1 MVGKMIENIKSN
13 IDYKN
18 EEQLK
23 NYIYKLFKKE
33 VFDKKGLVYGMGHA
47 IYTLSDPRAE
57 VLKEKAYQLA
67 IEKDALDEYNLYTN
81 IEKFTKQI
89 SKELKGP
96 DFAICA
102 NVDLY
107 SGFVYELLGIP
118 NSIFTPLFALSRIAS
133 WNAHRIEQ
141 LTSERKIIR
150 PAYKAVDKDGKLIL

>member
-1 MVGKMIENIKSN
+1 
-13 IDYKN
+13 
-18 EEQLK
+18 
-23 NYIYKLFKKE
+23 
-33 VFDKKGLVYGMGHA
+33 
-47 IYTLSDPRAE
+47 
-57 VLKEKAYQLA
+57 
-67 IEKDALDEYNLYTN
+67 
-81 IEKFTKQI
+81 
-89 SKELKGP
+89 

-107 SGFVYELLGIP
+107 SGFVYQLLGIP